1 MSRKGGE
8 AKMGKVEKFV
18 KTKEKEKH
26 ATTEEFIGLLRW
38 YIEAS
43 EKLRQDWIRSM
54 ADLNEAFNTRIHEL
68 KEKQEEN
75 K

>member
-1 MSRKGGE
+1 
-8 AKMGKVEKFV
+8 MGKVLKSVQEH
-18 KTKEKEKH
+18 EKEKH
-26 ATTEEFIGLLRW
+26 LTTEEYIGLLRW

-43 EKLRQDWIRSM
+43 EKLRNDWIRSM
-54 ADLNEAFNTRIHEL
+54 SDLNEAFNTRIKEL

>member
-1 MSRKGGE
+1 MSKKEGE
-8 AKMGKVEKFV
+8 AKVGKVMESVQAREK
-18 KTKEKEKH
+18 KKH
-26 ATTEEFIGLLRW
+26 LTTEEYIGLLRW

-43 EKLRQDWIRSM
+43 EKLRQEWIRSM